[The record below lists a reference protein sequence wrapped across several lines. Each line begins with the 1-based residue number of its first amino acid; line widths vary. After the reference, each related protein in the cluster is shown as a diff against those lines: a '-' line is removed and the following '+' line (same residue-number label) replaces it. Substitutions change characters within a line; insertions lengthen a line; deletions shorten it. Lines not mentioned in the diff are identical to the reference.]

1 MLRSNACLGPEGID
15 VHHERFE
22 QLPYDEN
29 PKIGS
34 FIVDSGVL
42 WALVA
47 AFGFGLTQ
55 MMNRKANLLVDA
67 FRTAFGMLLA
77 VEAILVIRLLIT
89 GDVALLADA
98 PIRSLAYFAAS
109 AIIHYIGGWTLL
121 ALSQQSIGVA
131 RTGAL
136 VAAAPIVGA
145 LLAVRV
151 LDESL
156 TLLTFVGVAATVA
169 GVALISMSRPGD
181 TKQWSNP
188 WFALLVAGFWG
199 TSPIFIRKGLAG
211 LDEPVL
217 GLTVGLAAALVVH
230 GVGLTLAGMWKRPPP
245 PRMAYRWML
254 AGGVTGAIG
263 ISAQWVSFSRTTI
276 AISITVQ
283 QLATLVVIGLAPIVF
298 DAKQERLTLSLAMG
312 TAAMIAGAVMVVY
325 AGA

>member
-1 MLRSNACLGPEGID
+1 MQA
-15 VHHERFE
+15 
-22 QLPYDEN
+22 
-29 PKIGS
+29 
-34 FIVDSGVL
+34 GVL

-47 AFGFGLTQ
+47 AVGFGLTQ

-67 FRTAFGMLLA
+67 FRTAFGMLVA
-77 VEAILVIRLLIT
+77 VEVILVIRLFIT
-89 GDVALLADA
+89 GDFALLADA
-98 PIRSLAYFAAS
+98 PIGSLAYFAGS

-121 ALSQQSIGVA
+121 ALSQQTIGVA

-145 LLAVRV
+145 MLAVPV

-156 TLLTFVGVAATVA
+156 TVLTFVGVASTVA
-169 GVALISMSRPGD
+169 GVALISMSRPSDGR
-181 TKQWSNP
+181 QWSKP
-188 WFALLVAGFWG
+188 WYALLVALFWG
-199 TSPIFIRKGLAG
+199 TSPIFIRKGLEG

-230 GVGLTLAGMWKRPPP
+230 GLGLTFAGMWKRPTP

-283 QLATLVVIGLAPIVF
+283 QLATLVVVGLAPLVF
-298 DAKQERLTLSLAMG
+298 DAKQERLTISLAAG
-312 TAAMIAGAVMVVY
+312 TAAMIAGAIIVVS